1 MKISRALCGLIK
13 LKAYSLTLFQGGV
26 DLSKDNTFDIVSRV
40 ELQEIDNALNQV
52 MKEIRSRFDFKGS
65 KSSVEYSEGVLM
77 IHADNDF
84 KLKSVV
90 EILEAKMVKRGINLK
105 SLRYGKIE
113 KATGDSVRQK
123 VDVVQGVDKDLA
135 KEIVK
140 LVKDAKLKVQATFQD
155 DQVRVSGKNR
165 DDLQKIINLIKEKD
179 WEIPLQFVNMRTF

>member
-1 MKISRALCGLIK
+1 M
-13 LKAYSLTLFQGGV
+13 
-26 DLSKDNTFDIVSRV
+26 SKDNTFDIVSRV

-165 DDLQKIINLIKEKD
+165 DDLQKVINLIKEKD
-179 WEIPLQFVNMRTF
+179 WEIPLQFVNMRTY

>member
-1 MKISRALCGLIK
+1 M
-13 LKAYSLTLFQGGV
+13 
-26 DLSKDNTFDIVSRV
+26 SKDNTFDIVSRV

-113 KATGDSVRQK
+113 KAAGDSVRQK

-135 KEIVK
+135 REIVK

-165 DDLQKIINLIKEKD
+165 DDLQKIINLIREKD

>member
-1 MKISRALCGLIK
+1 M
-13 LKAYSLTLFQGGV
+13 
-26 DLSKDNTFDIVSRV
+26 SKDNTFDIVSRV

-65 KSSVEYSEGVLM
+65 KSSVEYVDGVLM

-113 KATGDSVRQK
+113 KAAGDSVRQK

>member
-1 MKISRALCGLIK
+1 M
-13 LKAYSLTLFQGGV
+13 
-26 DLSKDNTFDIVSRV
+26 SKDNTFDIVSRV

-113 KATGDSVRQK
+113 KAAGDSVRQK